1 MPDSARFLVSIG
13 SPAGGTKCGS
23 WWWPGRMALLMTACA
38 SPPAVDP
45 AVLALDGNFAGP
57 VVADLDVS
65 DAAVY
70 DGMCEDKAYRWDRG
84 WYRVYRPCGRPAP

>member
-1 MPDSARFLVSIG
+1 MRVFVV
-13 SPAGGTKCGS
+13 AGA
-23 WWWPGRMALLMTACA
+23 MALLMTACA

-70 DGMCEDKAYRWDRG
+70 DGMCQDKAYRWDRG
-84 WYRVYRPCGRPAP
+84 WYRVYRPCGRTAP